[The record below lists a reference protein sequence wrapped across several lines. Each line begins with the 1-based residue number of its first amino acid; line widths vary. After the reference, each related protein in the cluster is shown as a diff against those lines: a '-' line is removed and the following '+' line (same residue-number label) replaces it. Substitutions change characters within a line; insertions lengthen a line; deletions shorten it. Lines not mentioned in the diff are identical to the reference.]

1 MLILSLRRG
10 SGDNAADEVWAQTH
24 SPSCSL
30 TAPPTE
36 RPRVVRPKFPALQG
50 VIDAASGR

>member
-10 SGDNAADEVWAQTH
+10 SGDNGADEVWAQTH

-36 RPRVVRPKFPALQG
+36 RPRVVRPKFPALLG
-50 VIDAASGR
+50 VIDAISGR